1 MIVKDNFNQNVAQI
15 YKISWSQNAAKYSF
29 FKKSTDP
36 KISNTFFIVLVEDGY
51 FITYPLWGHWCCE
64 IVGPANSDLADNRI
78 MSFPL
83 CNLNIVAV
91 MVKILLNMKKFSQK
105 KRHFSGA
112 KRGWESM
119 SQFCTNSLHSQEKW
133 TVALVEEHYSL
144 CNYNLCSGR

>member
-1 MIVKDNFNQNVAQI
+1 MIVWDNFNQNVA
-15 YKISWSQNAAKYSF
+15 KIM
-29 FKKSTDP
+29 
-36 KISNTFFIVLVEDGY
+36 KIQGLNMLLLSCIGALV
-51 FITYPLWGHWCCE
+51 YPLYRHWYCA